1 MRPKDL
7 EETLDTV
14 EIKWKN
20 SYSERIRR
28 AFGEPRNAAERA
40 GEGIA
45 ILTILAFTKY
55 TAIERAPIGS
65 GFDFWLGLR
74 EDADSFIFQ
83 RDARMEVKGVSDAEF
98 PSEITREVRKG
109 IKQTKRSDNTWFARI
124 CNSYRIQP
132 ACYLHGAAMNVKA
145 REVKRLHREAMEFVD
160 ESFIVQLEG
169 NRDQFLHLTRLAF
182 EKEVA
187 AADLMVDEEEIEPT
201 RSVLHRGAAT
211 LAYRCEMYEEA
222 KRLVYR
228 ALAGMPPPDIEEE
241 LNDLLGNVKLALSG
255 WQLGKT

>member
-1 MRPKDL
+1 MASRTILDLDQLTIEIPALTESFAGQMQTAILMCFQPHCHSSGILCDLKDL

-74 EDADSFIFQ
+74 EGADSFIFQ
-83 RDARMEVKGVSDAEF
+83 RDARLEVKGVSDAEF

-109 IKQTKRSDNTWFARI
+109 IKQTKRSDNTWL
-124 CNSYRIQP
+124 P
-132 ACYLHGAAMNVKA
+132 AFVI
-145 REVKRLHREAMEFVD
+145 VTEFSRPV
-160 ESFIVQLEG
+160 IYMVQ
-169 NRDQFLHLTRLAF
+169 R
-182 EKEVA
+182 
-187 AADLMVDEEEIEPT
+187 
-201 RSVLHRGAAT
+201 
-211 LAYRCEMYEEA
+211 
-222 KRLVYR
+222 
-228 ALAGMPPPDIEEE
+228 
-241 LNDLLGNVKLALSG
+241 
-255 WQLGKT
+255 